1 VDQVQSPEK
10 PKFVRCDACAIVR
23 IDSISKNGGGRM
35 NAVSVDLLE
44 KLDRF
49 PTKLQLRLWAIAG
62 LTTMLAVAASTIAVL
77 LRLYMA

>member
-1 VDQVQSPEK
+1 
-10 PKFVRCDACAIVR
+10 
-23 IDSISKNGGGRM
+23 M